1 MKLKLKFDRLLLA
14 FILNI
19 IMIIFA
25 TITLILEIIN
35 VYTAPDSIYQN
46 IWGLFRYFTL
56 DGNILSFIC
65 TIIISIREFRALI
78 IDKPENI
85 KSLIVSHFLFIISLM
100 SACTDFV
107 IFVVVMF
114 IFMPIADEKWRKGLV
129 GSFNAS
135 CFHITIPILLNF
147 RFIFLDMRERDLKLC
162 EKFYGGAPMCLY
174 GVIMLILCIA
184 KVFKS
189 YDRYIENGDGKIP
202 YPFLDVYHEKWYFCF
217 GIAIFIFVFG
227 FGIGFLLEFLNK
239 KCEKL
244 ILPYNF
250 VEECEKQEDINP
262 ITEPETEQVTEEEKE
277 QV

>member
-1 MKLKLKFDRLLLA
+1 MKLKFDRLLLA
-14 FILNI
+14 FILNAL
-19 IMIIFA
+19 MIIFA
-25 TITLILEIIN
+25 IITLILEIIN

-46 IWGLFRYFTL
+46 IWGLFRYFTI
-56 DGNILSFIC
+56 DGNILSLIC

-78 IDKPENI
+78 ITKPENI

-100 SACTDFV
+100 SACTDLV
-107 IFVVVMF
+107 IFVVVMC
-114 IFMPIADEKWRKGLV
+114 IFMPIADDNWRKGLV

-147 RFIFLDMRERDLKLC
+147 RFIFLDMRERDLKIY
-162 EKFYGGAPMCLY
+162 EKFYGGTPMCLY
-174 GVIMLILCIA
+174 GVIMLFLCIL

-189 YDRYIENGDGKIP
+189 CDRYIENGDGKIP

-217 GIAIFIFVFG
+217 GIAFFIFAFG

-244 ILPYNF
+244 ILPYDF
-250 VEECEKQEDINP
+250 VTDFENQEGINQ
-262 ITEPETEQVTEEEKE
+262 IREQETEQVKE
-277 QV
+277 QEME